1 VDVARCYWSAGVGRA
16 ARSRLSS
23 LGSAFWHQLAN
34 TRATN
39 AEVRQVRGRRARQS
53 ARVALGEMSGPI
65 RLPRNAPDRYGGL
78 AVSRHASGGR
88 SFVLP
93 TVALAVLA
101 AVAALTVSILALRHR
116 SSAEPGNI
124 GALSAPTTVYATVT
138 VGAPASTVPAAP
150 TASVSSPKSVP
161 VPGFSS
167 GVAAISVYVVQ
178 PGDSLT
184 QIAQRLHENVQAL
197 YAQNVKTIGVNADLI
212 FPGERLILALP
223 S

>member
-1 VDVARCYWSAGVGRA
+1 
-16 ARSRLSS
+16 
-23 LGSAFWHQLAN
+23 
-34 TRATN
+34 
-39 AEVRQVRGRRARQS
+39 
-53 ARVALGEMSGPI
+53 
-65 RLPRNAPDRYGGL
+65 
-78 AVSRHASGGR
+78 VSRHASGGR

-93 TVALAVLA
+93 TVALAILA

-116 SSAEPGNI
+116 SSSEPGNV

-138 VGAPASTVPAAP
+138 VGAPASTEPTTPAAP
-150 TASVSSPKSVP
+150 TVSVSSPQSVP

-167 GVAAISVYVVQ
+167 GVAAIAVYVVQ